1 MDEVERYRRAVSYA
15 RGLDTPRL
23 ADLLAEL
30 TALLAQ
36 RRGEPDPDE
45 LLTLPDA
52 AALAGLALTTLHTQH
67 RRGRLALE
75 RRGRDWYITRRE
87 LGHYLATRDT
97 RRGSYARE
105 QAHEGMAGQAGTEG
119 E

>member
-1 MDEVERYRRAVSYA
+1 MDDAERYRRALSYA

-23 ADLLAEL
+23 AELLVQL

-36 RRGEPDPDE
+36 RRGEPDPDQW
-45 LLTLPDA
+45 LTLPEA

-87 LGHYLATRDT
+87 LGRYLAGRDT

-105 QAHEGMAGQAGTEG
+105 QRDESNEG